1 MYAKRLEKSCILLE
15 DKDFYFTQS
24 EIDEIIAL
32 HNNGLHY
39 QTIATQVKRD
49 PVEVILCLLD
59 AAEKG
64 KQGLRALSQA
74 IMPETQKLDGIKG
87 EELVVMAKIIKRKK
101 NRPTVIEI
109 DGKRFVFEPN

>member
-1 MYAKRLEKSCILLE
+1 MIAEKAEKTLILLE
-15 DKDFYFTQS
+15 DKDFFFSQS
-24 EIDEIIAL
+24 EIDEIIEL
-32 HNNGLHY
+32 HNDGLHY
-39 QTIATQVKRD
+39 TTIATQVKRD

-64 KQGLRALSQA
+64 KQGLRSLSQA
-74 IMPETQKLDGIKG
+74 IVPVTQKLDGING
-87 EELVVMAKIIKRKK
+87 EERLVTAKIIKRKK